1 MQYVA
6 HDMTTV
12 ETMFAEGVEL
22 QLLPSDPQDI
32 NTQRC
37 RIGPSLMASLRL
49 NIGTPVLIS
58 TPGGCCLCTA
68 WPRRDLAEGYFQC
81 DAKCVT
87 ANFRTPTQQTS
98 FKCEDIRPLTCPK
111 LKRVK
116 VNVVVTSTDFKKKM
130 PSQLIH
136 DTVKEM
142 LSGLY
147 IHEKHVISLSSLQTE
162 MNCVYI
168 ENANSG
174 STKAGLVTGNT
185 CVEVAE
191 VITIAE
197 HKRRITQESPTASLG
212 GMEDIYT
219 SLKELIHLPLHYPKT
234 LSKLGVLCPR
244 GVLLVGPPGVGKT
257 MLVQSVAREVGAT
270 LVTINGPV
278 ILGSRPGESEENL
291 RAVFQQARAASE
303 EGPCVLF
310 IDEIDSLCPRRSGS
324 SSAPENRVVAQLL
337 TLMDGISSRD
347 QFVTIGA
354 TNQPD
359 TLDPALRRPGRF
371 DREVVIGVPTLTQ
384 RKSILECV
392 SKKMPMSSSVDL
404 AALAEVTTG
413 YVGADLSA
421 LCREA
426 ALRAILHSPEGC
438 DGKAIEMQHF
448 HEALKR
454 VQPSCLR
461 SSIGLTDYKPV
472 TWEQI
477 GGLDDVKLKLK
488 QSIEW
493 PMKYPESFVRL
504 GLSRPRGVLLYG
516 PPGCAKTTLVKAA
529 ATSSHCAFLSASGAD
544 LFSPFVGDSEKA
556 LAQLFRQARACAPSI
571 VFLDEVDSILGS
583 RGDGRVAHS
592 VQAGVLSVLLNE
604 LDGVGLKTA
613 ERRGPQRKQ
622 LCGEEGG
629 QEQRQQRQMECH
641 EVCNK
646 NVMVVAATNRPDALD
661 SALMRPGRLDKI
673 IYVPPPDHEA
683 RLTILRLCTE
693 KMPLDPDVSLEELA
707 SQTSLFSGADLE
719 NLCKEAAL
727 MTLHEESMDAST
739 VQQKYFRKAL
749 QSTRP
754 SLTCQQIQTYQ
765 HLFV

>member
-1 MQYVA
+1 MA
-6 HDMTTV
+6 TDAK
-12 ETMFAEGVEL
+12 TMFTMGVEL
-22 QLLPSDPQDI
+22 QLLPCDPQDI

-37 RIGPSLMASLRL
+37 RIGPFLMTSLRL

-58 TPGGCCLCTA
+58 TPGGSCLCTA
-68 WPRRDLAEGYFQC
+68 WPRRDLAEGYFQF
-81 DAKCVT
+81 DPKCAT
-87 ANFRTPTQQTS
+87 PNFSSPTREAS
-98 FKCEDIRPLTCPK
+98 PFKCQNIRPLNCPK

-116 VNVVVTSTDFKKKM
+116 VNVVVKSTELKKRM
-130 PSQLIH
+130 SSLLIH
-136 DTVKEM
+136 DFVKEI
-142 LSGLY
+142 LSGVHV
-147 IHEKHVISLSSLQTE
+147 HERHVITLSSFESE
-162 MNCVYI
+162 MTYIYI

-174 STKAGLVTGNT
+174 STKAGLVTEKT
-185 CVEVAE
+185 CVEIAGVITVAE
-191 VITIAE
+191 
-197 HKRRITQESPTASLG
+197 HRRRVAQESPTMSLG
-212 GMEDIYT
+212 GMEDVYA
-219 SLKELIHLPLHYPKT
+219 SLKELIHLPLFYPKT

-257 MLVQSVAREVGAT
+257 MLVQSVVKEVAAT

-291 RAVFQQARAASE
+291 RAMFHQAQAASE

-310 IDEIDSLCPRRSGS
+310 IDEIDSLCPKRAGS
-324 SSAPENRVVAQLL
+324 SNAPENRVVAQLL
-337 TLMDGISSRD
+337 TLMDGISSRGH
-347 QFVTIGA
+347 FVTIGA

-371 DREVVIGVPTLTQ
+371 DREVIIGVPTLTQ
-384 RKSILECV
+384 RKSILECL

-404 AALAEVTTG
+404 IALAEVTTG

-426 ALRAILHSPEGC
+426 ALRAILHSSEGS
-438 DGKAIEMQHF
+438 DGKAIEMHHF

-472 TWEQI
+472 SWEQI
-477 GGLDDVKLKLK
+477 GGLADVKLKLK

-529 ATSSHCAFLSASGAD
+529 ATSSHCAFLSVSGAD

-583 RGDGRVAHS
+583 RGDARVAHS
-592 VQAGVLSVLLNE
+592 VQAQVLSVLLNE

-613 ERRGPQRKQ
+613 ERRGPQRK
-622 LCGEEGG
+622 LCESEEHPGSQ
-629 QEQRQQRQMECH
+629 QEQQMEFH

-646 NVMVVAATNRPDALD
+646 DVMVVAATNRPETLD

-683 RLTILRLCTE
+683 RLAILRLCTE
-693 KMPLDPDVSLEELA
+693 KMPLDPDVCLEELA

-727 MTLHEESMDAST
+727 LTLHEQSMEASR
-739 VQQKYFRKAL
+739 VQQKYFNKVL
-749 QSTRP
+749 QNTKP
-754 SLTCQQIQTYQ
+754 SLSAQQI
-765 HLFV
+765 HVNSCEIIFK